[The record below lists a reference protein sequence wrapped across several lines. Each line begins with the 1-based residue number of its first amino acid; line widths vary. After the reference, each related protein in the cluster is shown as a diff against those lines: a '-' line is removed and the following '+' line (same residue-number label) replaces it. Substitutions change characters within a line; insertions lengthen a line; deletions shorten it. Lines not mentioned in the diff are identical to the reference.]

1 MSTVSGINGATGAN
15 AETQAPVLPQK
26 TLNQN
31 DFFKLLIAQMTAQD
45 PMNPMSNEDFMG
57 QMAQFS
63 SLEQTRSMGDTI
75 SSMRDEQQML
85 QANSLIGRDVNLQ
98 IDTGVVHGTVTA
110 VQMDGTTPKIVVGDA
125 AYDLSQVLTITAS
138 SPAL

>member
-1 MSTVSGINGATGAN
+1 MSTVSGINGATGTSAN
-15 AETQAPVLPQK
+15 TEAPVIPQK
-26 TLNQN
+26 MLNQN

>member
-63 SLEQTRSMGDTI
+63 SLEQTRTMGDTI
-75 SSMRDEQQML
+75 ASMRDEQQML

-125 AYDLSQVLTITAS
+125 AYDLGQVLTITAS

>member
-1 MSTVSGINGATGAN
+1 MSTVSGINGATGAS
-15 AETQAPVLPQK
+15 ADTEAPVLPQK

-75 SSMRDEQQML
+75 SSMRNEQQML

-98 IDTGVVHGTVTA
+98 VETGVIHGTVSA
-110 VQMDGTTPKIVVGDA
+110 VQMDGTTPKIVVGDT

-138 SPAL
+138 NPAL

>member
-1 MSTVSGINGATGAN
+1 MSTVSGINGATGTSADT
-15 AETQAPVLPQK
+15 EAPVIPQK
-26 TLNQN
+26 MLNQN

>member
-1 MSTVSGINGATGAN
+1 MSTISGINGATGAN
-15 AETQAPVLPQK
+15 ADTEASVLPQK

-63 SLEQTRSMGDTI
+63 SLEQTRTMGDTI
-75 SSMRDEQQML
+75 ASMRDEQQML

>member
-15 AETQAPVLPQK
+15 AETQASVLPQK

-63 SLEQTRSMGDTI
+63 SLEQTRTMGDTI
-75 SSMRDEQQML
+75 ASMRDEQQML

>member
-1 MSTVSGINGATGAN
+1 
-15 AETQAPVLPQK
+15 
-26 TLNQN
+26 LNQN

-63 SLEQTRSMGDTI
+63 SLEQTRTMGDTI
-75 SSMRDEQQML
+75 ASMRDEQQML

>member
-63 SLEQTRSMGDTI
+63 SLEQTRTMGDTI
-75 SSMRDEQQML
+75 ASMRDEQQML

>member
-1 MSTVSGINGATGAN
+1 MSTVSGINGTTGTN
-15 AETQAPVLPQK
+15 TDTETSVVPQK
-26 TLNQN
+26 TLNQQ

-63 SLEQTRSMGDTI
+63 SLEQTRTMGDTI
-75 SSMRDEQQML
+75 SAMRDEQQML

-98 IDTGVVHGTVTA
+98 IDTGVIHGTVSA
-110 VQMDGTTPKIVVGDA
+110 VQMDGTTPLIVVGDS
-125 AYDLSQVLTITAS
+125 AYNLSQVLTITPAS
-138 SPAL
+138 TAL